1 MDRRVRAFLAAA
13 TVALGAASAGADGD
27 VPDVPEAVEAC
38 VSCHAFGPD
47 DPVLEGPTLW
57 GVVGRPVASVA
68 GFDYSAALRGLRGT
82 WTSERLDR
90 FLASPQAYAPGTK
103 MELGGVKNAADRA
116 KVIEFLGTLRPA
128 VAQ

>member
-1 MDRRVRAFLAAA
+1 LDGRVRAFLAAA
-13 TVALGAASAGADGD
+13 ALGLGGAGAGADED
-27 VPDVPEAVEAC
+27 IPAVPEDLEPC
-38 VSCHAFGPD
+38 ISCHAFGPD

-68 GFDYSAALRGLRGT
+68 GFDYSAALRGLGGT
-82 WTSERLDR
+82 WTAERLDR

-116 KVIEFLGTLRPA
+116 KVIEFLETLRPA